1 MKHTLLSKLLII
13 GVLVSSFI
21 NAEAQ
26 NVETT
31 IKSVTVYRKGAMVER
46 TGTINLKKGSNT
58 LYLNNLSTELDPN
71 TLRIGINNKS
81 AKILSVKHEIVV
93 ATDENFQK
101 MSIADDKRIAIIKDS
116 LAYLK
121 AKLSVINEEEKLIQ
135 SNRSIRNPQ
144 HGVTTAELK
153 AMSEFY
159 KKELT
164 DIANRKI
171 NINKKI
177 VKYNSEFLTL
187 TQKKHNSQSN
197 LQHKDS
203 RVKLIIESDN
213 TLSSVPVSLSYLIFS
228 ASWEPFYEIRV
239 DKTNQPLDL
248 VYGAHIKQYSS
259 EDWNSVKLNVSTGD
273 PSIGND
279 APEFLSM
286 YLPPERRNTNTKKWA
301 PPTSNLIYG
310 IVTDEEYEP
319 LIGASIVEKGTNN
332 YAIAD
337 LNGKFQ
343 MTMENTNNQLV
354 VSYIGYISQT
364 VNPTENMQVVLQEDQ
379 TNLEEAV
386 VIGYGI
392 QKKSDITGSIVTVQ
406 TETRRKGKYNEPEKN
421 IPLELSD
428 TQTATEFKIDIPYT
442 IPSDDNVYDVSM
454 LTYHIDADYRYV
466 SQPRQSSNVFVLAN
480 ILDLSRYPLLKGN
493 AYVYFDNVYQGECE
507 IAPNFAV
514 DTFSIS
520 VGKDNGISINRQ
532 AVKEFTSKKIIGTTY
547 KVTKCFEITIK
558 NNKNESVNLTVD
570 DQYPL
575 PKYSDIKVEL
585 TDNGGATVDTEKGK
599 LTWMLK
605 LEPQEKKVLRFSYEV
620 KYPKSY
626 NFAVE

>member
-1 MKHTLLSKLLII
+1 M
-13 GVLVSSFI
+13 
-21 NAEAQ
+21 
-26 NVETT
+26 
-31 IKSVTVYRKGAMVER
+31 
-46 TGTINLKKGSNT
+46 
-58 LYLNNLSTELDPN
+58 
-71 TLRIGINNKS
+71 
-81 AKILSVKHEIVV
+81 
-93 ATDENFQK
+93 
-101 MSIADDKRIAIIKDS
+101 
-116 LAYLK
+116 
-121 AKLSVINEEEKLIQ
+121 
-135 SNRSIRNPQ
+135 
-144 HGVTTAELK
+144 
-153 AMSEFY
+153 
-159 KKELT
+159 
-164 DIANRKI
+164 
-171 NINKKI
+171 
-177 VKYNSEFLTL
+177 
-187 TQKKHNSQSN
+187 
-197 LQHKDS
+197 
-203 RVKLIIESDN
+203 
-213 TLSSVPVSLSYLIFS
+213 
-228 ASWEPFYEIRV
+228 

-259 EDWNSVKLNVSTGD
+259 EDWNSVKINVSTGD

-319 LIGASIVEKGTNN
+319 LIGASIVESGTDN
-332 YAIAD
+332 YTFTD
-337 LNGKFQ
+337 KDGKFQ
-343 MTMENTNNQLV
+343 ITMENTSHQLV
-354 VSYIGYISQT
+354 VSFIGFIST
-364 VNPTENMQVVLQEDQ
+364 KVDPTDNMQIALKEDQ
-379 TNLEEAV
+379 TNPDEVV
-386 VIGYGI
+386 VIGYKT
-392 QKKSDITGSIVTVQ
+392 QRKSDISPSIASVGADELTI
-406 TETRRKGKYNEPEKN
+406 RRKKHEPIKN
-421 IPLELSD
+421 IPLDLSD

-466 SQPRQSSNVFVLAN
+466 SQPRQSNNVYLLAD
-480 ILDLSRYPLLKGN
+480 ILDISRYPLLKGN

-520 VGKDNGISINRQ
+520 VGKDKGISINRQ
-532 AVKEFTSKKIIGTTY
+532 TVKEFTSKKIIGTTY

-558 NNKNESVNLTVD
+558 NNKNETVNLTVD

-599 LTWMLK
+599 LTWMVNLAA
-605 LEPQEKKVLRFSYEV
+605 QEKKVLRFSYEV